1 MSGLRG
7 KDCKRSGLR
16 DARAGAYDRAASKE
30 DMSRNVVPGND
41 MPEGLQRKRTPAPNK
56 SFRRGGRAKH
66 VFRND

>member
-41 MPEGLQRKRTPAPNK
+41 MPEGL
-56 SFRRGGRAKH
+56 
-66 VFRND
+66 